1 MRKHKWWI
9 DVLLVIFIVAMG
21 YLIVRRVASGRKNAD
36 AESFSDINSAATL
49 ETVNSSTDSE
59 NQESVIFM
67 APDFNL
73 TSSEGYDIALT
84 DYRGKAVI
92 VNFWATW
99 CPPCK
104 AEMPLFDAAAV
115 QNKDIL
121 TVLAINSGEEV
132 NAVASFAE
140 QFSKELIFLLDLD
153 YNVGNLYRVRGL
165 PTSFFIDPDG
175 VVQAVHIGELTEE
188 LLINYLKEIGVTK

>member
-1 MRKHKWWI
+1 MRKNKWWI
-9 DVLLVIFIVAMG
+9 DVLLVVFIIAMG
-21 YLIVRRVASGRKNAD
+21 YLIIRQVIKGQENTDSESLAD
-36 AESFSDINSAATL
+36 VTAAPTK
-49 ETVNSSTDSE
+49 ETVNNPPDSE
-59 NQESVIFM
+59 NQESVELT

-73 TSSEGYDIALT
+73 TSSEGFDVALS

-115 QNKDIL
+115 QNKDLL
-121 TVLAINSGEEV
+121 TILAINSGEEV
-132 NAVASFAE
+132 EAVASFAD

-153 YNVGNLYRVRGL
+153 YSVGNLYRVRGL
-165 PTSFFIDPDG
+165 PTSFFIDPNG
-175 VVQAVHIGELTEE
+175 ILQAVHVGELTEE
-188 LLINYLKEIGVTK
+188 LLLNYLKGIGISK